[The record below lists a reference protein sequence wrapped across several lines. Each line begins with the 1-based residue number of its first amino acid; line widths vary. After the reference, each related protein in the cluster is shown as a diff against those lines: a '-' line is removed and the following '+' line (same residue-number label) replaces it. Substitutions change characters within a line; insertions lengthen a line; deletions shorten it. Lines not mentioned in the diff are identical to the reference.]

1 MEELQLLPVR
11 TRILTEKDTIVDA
24 LAQYAADSIGP
35 NDIVCVAESV
45 VAITQG
51 RIIRPEELEPGILA
65 RIMCRFVPQKGSMS
79 SVYGMQ
85 AAMNVEGEWRM
96 LFAMLVGMLG
106 KVVGRHGLFYE
117 LAGAEAALVDD
128 VTGTMPPFDK
138 HIVYGPDKPDE
149 VALTIKQR
157 FGCYGAAVADVNDLK
172 RSAVLGIT
180 PGLDANRLAQIL
192 IDNPFG
198 NASQMTPIVIV
209 KNYVQAESRVLQR
222 GG

>member
-11 TRILTEKDTIVDA
+11 TRILTEKDNIVDA

-35 NDIVCVAESV
+35 NDVVCVAESV

-51 RIIRPEELEPGILA
+51 RVIRPEELQPGILA
-65 RIMCRFVPQKGSMS
+65 RVMCRFVPQKGSMS

-96 LFAMLVGMLG
+96 LFAMVAGMLG

-209 KNYVQAESRVLQR
+209 KNYAQAESRVLQR

>member
-11 TRILTEKDTIVDA
+11 TRILTEKDNIVDA

-35 NDIVCVAESV
+35 NDVVCVAESV

-51 RIIRPEELEPGILA
+51 RVIRPEELQPGILA
-65 RIMCRFVPQKGSMS
+65 RVMCRFVPQKGSMS

-117 LAGAEAALVDD
+117 LAGPEAALVDD

-180 PGLDANRLAQIL
+180 PGLDAGRLAQIL

-209 KNYVQAESRVLQR
+209 KNYAQAESRVLQR
-222 GG
+222 GS

>member
-11 TRILTEKDTIVDA
+11 TRILTEKDNIVDA

-35 NDIVCVAESV
+35 NDVVCVAESV

-51 RIIRPEELEPGILA
+51 RVIRPEELQPGILA
-65 RIMCRFVPQKGSMS
+65 RVMCRFVPQKGSMS

-96 LFAMLVGMLG
+96 LFAMVVGMLG

-117 LAGAEAALVDD
+117 LAGAQAALVDD

-172 RSAVLGIT
+172 RSDVLGIT

-209 KNYVQAESRVLQR
+209 KNYAQAESRVLQR

>member
-11 TRILTEKDTIVDA
+11 TRILTEKDNIVDA
-24 LAQYAADSIGP
+24 LAQYATGSIGP
-35 NDIVCVAESV
+35 NDVVCVAESV

-51 RIIRPEELEPGILA
+51 RVIRPEELDPGILA

-96 LFAMLVGMLG
+96 LFAMVAGMLG

-117 LAGAEAALVDD
+117 LAGPQAALVDD

-149 VALTIKQR
+149 VALAIKQR

-209 KNYVQAESRVLQR
+209 KNYAQAESRVLQR

>member
-11 TRILTEKDTIVDA
+11 TRILTEKDNIVDA

-35 NDIVCVAESV
+35 NDVVCVAESV

-51 RIIRPEELEPGILA
+51 RVIRPEELQPGILA
-65 RIMCRFVPQKGSMS
+65 RVMCRFVPQKGSMS

-149 VALTIKQR
+149 VALAIKQR

-209 KNYVQAESRVLQR
+209 KNYAQAESRVLQR

>member
-117 LAGAEAALVDD
+117 LAGAQAALVDD

-149 VALTIKQR
+149 VALAIKQR

>member
-11 TRILTEKDTIVDA
+11 TRILTEKDNIVDA

-35 NDIVCVAESV
+35 NDVVCVAESV

-51 RIIRPEELEPGILA
+51 RVIRPEELQPGILA
-65 RIMCRFVPQKGSMS
+65 RVMCRFVPQKGSMS

-209 KNYVQAESRVLQR
+209 KNYAQAESRVLQR

>member
-11 TRILTEKDTIVDA
+11 TRILTEKDNIVDA

-149 VALTIKQR
+149 VALAIKQR

>member
-11 TRILTEKDTIVDA
+11 TRILTEKDNIVDA

-35 NDIVCVAESV
+35 NDVVCVAESV

-51 RIIRPEELEPGILA
+51 RVIRPEELQPGILA
-65 RIMCRFVPQKGSMS
+65 RVMCRFVPQKGSMS

-209 KNYVQAESRVLQR
+209 KNYAQAE
-222 GG
+222 